1 LCSLVENILGE
12 VRLFSAPLLPRVRGN
27 CPFLLPPTISY
38 ATVLSPLILKGK
50 KWGIII
56 IGFVHGCPDRQLPNT
71 TLQEYQGTEV
81 ILGRKSPAGNWP
93 YCIMIHPLTPVRIW
107 KDYLIMFD

>member
-1 LCSLVENILGE
+1 VENILGE
-12 VRLFSAPLLPRVRGN
+12 VRLFCAPLLPRVRGN
-27 CPFLLPPTISY
+27 CPFLPPTISY